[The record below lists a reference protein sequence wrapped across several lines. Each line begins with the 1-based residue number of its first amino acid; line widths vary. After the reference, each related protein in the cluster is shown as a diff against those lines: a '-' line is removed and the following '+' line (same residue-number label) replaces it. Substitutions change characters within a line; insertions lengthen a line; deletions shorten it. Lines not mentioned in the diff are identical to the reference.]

1 MMDHH
6 SVNNEIDNVDR
17 LDLPETRLPTTS
29 AADVES
35 AGRSCMAILLL
46 AGGIILVVMVW
57 LLYRSFVGG
66 S

>member
-1 MMDHH
+1 MMDR
-6 SVNNEIDNVDR
+6 NPVD
-17 LDLPETRLPTTS
+17 DQSEADDQFDSPETRLPVTS

-46 AGGIILVVMVW
+46 GGGIILVVVIW